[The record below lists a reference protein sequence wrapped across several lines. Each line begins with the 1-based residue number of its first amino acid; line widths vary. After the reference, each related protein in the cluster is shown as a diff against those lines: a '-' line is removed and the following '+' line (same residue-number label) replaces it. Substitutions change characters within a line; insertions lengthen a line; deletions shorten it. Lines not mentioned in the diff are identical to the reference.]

1 MLINGKGININDL
14 IEEIDIDKNII
25 KKRENGLPLRDS
37 HIEILNK
44 YHIDYKNHATLQ
56 SLIFE
61 IEEVINEEDGDTD
74 DLINLSEELAEINY
88 YNYTNK

>member
-1 MLINGKGININDL
+1 MLINGKEININD
-14 IEEIDIDKNII
+14 IVEEINIDANII

-37 HIEILNK
+37 HIEVLNK
-44 YHIDYKNHATLQ
+44 YHIDYKNHSSLQ

-61 IEEVINEEDGDTD
+61 IEEIINEEDGEID
-74 DLINLSEELAEINY
+74 DLIMLSEELSEINY